1 MPTTVNTQFERSFAT
16 LAYAFVQE
24 KAQKLMPYMIGF
36 QVIQKNDDDT
46 RAAGAFGFKIGDQ
59 WMYAPMFFING
70 DLKGYDLLY
79 VKTPDL
85 FIPCQEN
92 WINFIL
98 SHDPK
103 TLGEGEAKTPR
114 ELGVLPPDFRAYYRS
129 PLQPGMKSADFNVDW
144 APGTEG
150 WLVGQTVK
158 GAGFHSEDFDVSPL
172 VDALTRDPKNAE
184 LDAACDLRNLV
195 KDSMLAKAA
204 ARLIVWR
211 PSMADALGK
220 FYDGSEL
227 VPPDLTKKAA
237 PVADTELQALGLD
250 RPIFN
255 YYVRDLATRGAI
267 SDQSDVGRRVQK
279 LLLQKG
285 LETPAELRANLP
297 ALTLVPDE
305 VRHEVP
311 VPEKAED
318 QPVELLDVA
327 TPRDDLSEKE
337 AEALMIDGYAIRD
350 LRKTA
355 SVAFEETVLH
365 EHVFSPTE
373 TGCYSVLGGD
383 GEWHGAFVCVNPRV
397 PGRTERMAGYSL
409 VAVGARAVVV
419 KSGLVLASRKLDDK
433 DVKLESVALSSV
445 PVPSCSCDGVFSA
458 CSNDK
463 PEDYAAPR
471 AFYMVSP
478 DRSDA
483 TAVMFP
489 KEKRDNGMLVNPHIP
504 RMAYPRNAT
513 EAPFEMSSDWVT
525 GGDGSN
531 AKAIILGP
539 RVQAAYGS
547 VVLPETWKAVR
558 VHAYPEFELGRLDQA
573 AYTLMKRADLQPV
586 TVSKDGGGFVIQ
598 SGEKAGRYGN
608 EKEAVWHLVS
618 AHGLTADAAVLGV
631 RQAEKKGCTRILVKH
646 AAPYMAPSMHEL
658 DNVSTYDETY
668 GYPIMEHQ
676 QAAQPVDGLQDTYA
690 TDDTYARVPQDQRTM
705 AAAEQ
710 AAQSGEKEVMDVG
723 VLASLVKA
731 VDVNRFSDKY
741 LKDLTRGLD
750 RVGRLLFLYY
760 WHYDKFADRY
770 GKDEM
775 EELES
780 ALQNTFKAVGDTVL
794 FLKKK
799 TVDPDRMLQGSDAS
813 LDNVAGTGNGV

>member
-36 QVIQKNDDDT
+36 QVIQKSDDDT

-59 WMYAPMFFING
+59 WMYAPTFFING

-85 FIPCQEN
+85 FIPCAEN

-98 SHDPK
+98 SHDPR

-114 ELGVLPPDFRAYYRS
+114 ELGILPPDFRAYYRS

-144 APGTEG
+144 EPGTEG
-150 WLVGQTVK
+150 WLVGSTVK

-172 VDALTRDPKNAE
+172 VDALTRDPKNAD
-184 LDAACDLRNLV
+184 LDAATDLRNLV

-204 ARLIVWR
+204 AQVIVWR
-211 PSMADALGK
+211 PSMAEALGK

-227 VPPDLTKKAA
+227 APPDLTKKAA
-237 PVADTELQALGLD
+237 PIADAELQSLGLD
-250 RPIFN
+250 RPLFN

-267 SDQSDVGRRVQK
+267 SDQSDVGKRVQK
-279 LLLQKG
+279 LLFQKG

-305 VRHEVP
+305 VRHEIP
-311 VPEKAED
+311 APEAPAA
-318 QPVELLDVA
+318 QPVELLEVA

-350 LRKTA
+350 LRKSA
-355 SVAFEETVLH
+355 STAFEDSMLH

-373 TGCYSVLGGD
+373 TGCYAVLGGD
-383 GEWHGAFVCVNPRV
+383 GEWHEAFVCVNPRV
-397 PGRTERMAGYSL
+397 PGRAERMAGYSL
-409 VAVGARAVVV
+409 VTVGSRAAVV
-419 KSGLVLASRKLDDK
+419 KSGLVLASQRLESKET
-433 DVKLESVALSSV
+433 KLETVALSSV
-445 PVPSCSCDGVFSA
+445 PVPSSPGAYD
-458 CSNDK
+458 
-463 PEDYAAPR
+463 PTPAPR
-471 AFYMVSP
+471 AFYMVAP
-478 DRSDA
+478 DKSDA

-489 KEKRDNGMLVNPHIP
+489 KEKKDNGMLVSPHIP
-504 RMAYPRNAT
+504 RVTYPRDT
-513 EAPFEMSSDWVT
+513 MEAPFEMSSDWVT
-525 GGDGSN
+525 CGDGSN
-531 AKAIILGP
+531 AKAIIQGP
-539 RVQAAYGS
+539 RAQAAYGS

-558 VHAYPEFELGRLDQA
+558 VHAYPEFELGRPDQA
-573 AYTLMKRADLQPV
+573 AYTLMKRANLQPV

-598 SGEKAGRYGN
+598 AGENAGRYGG

-618 AHGLTADAAVLGV
+618 THGLTADAAVAGI
-631 RQAEKKGCTRILVKH
+631 RQVEKKGCVRILVKH

-668 GYPIMEHQ
+668 GYPITEHQ
-676 QAAQPVDGLQDTYA
+676 QTRQPVDGLQDTYA

-710 AAQSGEKEVMDVG
+710 AARSGEKEVMDVG